1 MDKPIEFVFTL
12 GLALT
17 APLLQSVIKVDM
29 SAMILSLVVMSGA
42 LTYFTRAVINDNLN
56 TKVAALSALTALPLG
71 IFTAPAICRYLEVGA
86 TEYIVATHYGT
97 GLIGVLI
104 LNMVWSI
111 MAGIHKDAYPW
122 FKEWVKSR
130 FPFLVP
136 KNPTGNNGSN

>member
-1 MDKPIEFVFTL
+1 MDKPIEFAFTL
-12 GLALT
+12 GVALL
-17 APLLQSVIKVDM
+17 APLLQTVIKVDM
-29 SAMILSLVVMSGA
+29 SAMILSLVVLSGA

-71 IFTAPAICRYLEVGA
+71 IFVGPALCRGFKLE
-86 TEYIVATHYGT
+86 TMEYVVATHYGT

-122 FKEWVKSR
+122 FKAWVKSR

-136 KNPTGNNGSN
+136 KNTSESHEK